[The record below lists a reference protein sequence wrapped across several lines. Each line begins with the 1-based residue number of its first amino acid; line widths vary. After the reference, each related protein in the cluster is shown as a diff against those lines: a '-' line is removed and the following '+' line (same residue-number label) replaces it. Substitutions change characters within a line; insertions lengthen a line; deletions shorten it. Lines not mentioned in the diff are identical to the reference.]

1 MRHKPSTK
9 VAALLM
15 LAVQALPLQAQA
27 QAQGAAGGG
36 NPWAVFEACMAC
48 HDRETARIGPPF
60 AAIKARYAGTEQPAE
75 LLAQRIREGSSGRW
89 GEVPMPANSQLS
101 PAQALAA
108 ARWILGEKAAAAA
121 AASAP

>member
-1 MRHKPSTK
+1 MRHKPLPK

-15 LAVQALPLQAQA
+15 LTLAVQA
-27 QAQGAAGGG
+27 QAQGAAGSGGG

-108 ARWILGEKAAAAA
+108 ARWILGEKAAPAA

>member
-1 MRHKPSTK
+1 MRHKPSPK

-15 LAVQALPLQAQA
+15 LMLAVQA
-27 QAQGAAGGG
+27 QAQGTAGAGGG

-108 ARWILGEKAAAAA
+108 ARWILGEKAPAAA

>member
-1 MRHKPSTK
+1 MRHKLSPK

-15 LAVQALPLQAQA
+15 LTLAVQA
-27 QAQGAAGGG
+27 QAQGTAGSGGG
-36 NPWAVFEACMAC
+36 NPWAVFEACMDC

-60 AAIKARYAGTEQPAE
+60 AAIKACYAGTEQPAE
-75 LLAQRIREGSSGRW
+75 LLARRIREGSSGRW